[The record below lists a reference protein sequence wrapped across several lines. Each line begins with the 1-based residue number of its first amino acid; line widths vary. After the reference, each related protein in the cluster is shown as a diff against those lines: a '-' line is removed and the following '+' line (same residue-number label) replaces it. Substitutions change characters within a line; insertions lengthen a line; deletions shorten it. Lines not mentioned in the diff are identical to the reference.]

1 MKFFFIFSRVRAHAR
16 KSAKCIAH
24 TRARN
29 NSIFIFRTKY
39 PSPHAHQ
46 AIVLISILL
55 SQKFPLFVNLS
66 KNDKFLLFISKTR
79 FTFAYR

>member
-1 MKFFFIFSRVRAHAR
+1 MIFFRNPCVCAR
-16 KSAKCIAH
+16 TQENRQKCIAH

>member
-1 MKFFFIFSRVRAHAR
+1 MKFFSISRVRAHTQENR
-16 KSAKCIAH
+16 QKCFVR

-29 NSIFIFRTKY
+29 NSIIYFQNK
-39 PSPHAHQ
+39 
-46 AIVLISILL
+46 ISITARPPSYRLNFYFTL
-55 SQKFPLFVNLS
+55 PKISLFVNLS